1 MKILRLLLFV
11 TGLFVIAPWL
21 LLVTAVA
28 LQAQAPDRSV
38 APKPGTL
45 PALKLPAIQKRTLSN
60 GLPVWIAE
68 LHKVPVVHVSLIVKS
83 GSAADP
89 EGKYGLANL
98 TADML
103 DEGAGSRDA
112 LQIAD
117 AVDYLGASLST
128 DSTSDAS
135 SIDLHVPV
143 TRLAEALAI
152 MADVALRPTFPDDE
166 LKRVRADLLTSFIE
180 AEDDPESLIQF
191 AFPRLVYGPRHR
203 YGTLSLGTAAT
214 VKALTAADLRQ
225 FHSQRYVPSNS
236 LLIVTGDV
244 TAADAVARL
253 ESAFGAWKG
262 PTGSSPAIPTAPQLS
277 SRQVY
282 LVDKP
287 DAAQSQIRI
296 GWIGVP
302 RSTPDYFALR
312 VLNTILGGSFTSR
325 LNQNLR
331 EEHGYAYGAS
341 STFDMRASAGP
352 FYASAGVQTDKTSEA
367 LKEFFKELDGI
378 RKTISPEEVD
388 KAKNYVSLLMP
399 RSFETTERLAGSLA
413 QIFIYNLPA
422 DYFATYM
429 QRVRSVTPAD
439 VQRVAERYIQPDKF
453 AVVIVG
459 DRKAIEPGIAALNLG
474 PLKIVETSEVMK

>member
-1 MKILRLLLFV
+1 ME
-11 TGLFVIAPWL
+11 PP
-21 LLVTAVA
+21 
-28 LQAQAPDRSV
+28 Q
-38 APKPGTL
+38 
-45 PALKLPAIQKRTLSN
+45 
-60 GLPVWIAE
+60 
-68 LHKVPVVHVSLIVKS
+68 
-83 GSAADP
+83 
-89 EGKYGLANL
+89 
-98 TADML
+98 
-103 DEGAGSRDA
+103 
-112 LQIAD
+112 
-117 AVDYLGASLST
+117 
-128 DSTSDAS
+128 S
-135 SIDLHVPV
+135 S
-143 TRLAEALAI
+143 
-152 MADVALRPTFPDDE
+152 F
-166 LKRVRADLLTSFIE
+166 
-180 AEDDPESLIQF
+180 
-191 AFPRLVYGPRHR
+191 
-203 YGTLSLGTAAT
+203 
-214 VKALTAADLRQ
+214 
-225 FHSQRYVPSNS
+225 
-236 LLIVTGDV
+236 
-244 TAADAVARL
+244 
-253 ESAFGAWKG
+253 
-262 PTGSSPAIPTAPQLS
+262 
-277 SRQVY
+277 
-282 LVDKP
+282 
-287 DAAQSQIRI
+287 RI
-296 GWIGVP
+296 GSVGVP
-302 RSTPDYFALR
+302 RSTKDFFALS